1 MKYYI
6 RITLHPREVKRVLEL
21 GYLIT
26 FKGKEMA
33 IGHLDFEF
41 SLEADDP
48 VDALSKGIEMVD
60 GTRGIREYRVSKSLH

>member
-6 RITLHPREVKRVLEL
+6 RITLHPRGVERALEL

-41 SLEADDP
+41 IVEADSP
-48 VDALSKGIEMVD
+48 PDALSKGIEMTE